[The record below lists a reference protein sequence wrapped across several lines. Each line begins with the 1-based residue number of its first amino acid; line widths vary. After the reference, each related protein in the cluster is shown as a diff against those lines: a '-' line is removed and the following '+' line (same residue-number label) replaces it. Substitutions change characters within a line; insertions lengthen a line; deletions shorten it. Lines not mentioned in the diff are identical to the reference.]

1 MHNSNNEL
9 THWGIKG
16 QKWGVRRYQKKDG
29 SLTSAGKN
37 RYRQKSKHRLLLEQ
51 KYRDQ
56 GMSKKDAEAAATKRI
71 KTEKILAAASVMT
84 VTAATAY
91 ALNKKR
97 KDKIDGV
104 IKAGK
109 VLQRVEMSDAGKLHD
124 SFYAAKD
131 RTDKIKY
138 AGALGAT
145 RKVQTGKAFVMDIG
159 VNKDIKIAGRDK
171 ATKVFKDLY
180 DNDLDFR
187 IAAKEY
193 TMQNVHGKNFANGNT
208 KKMYDNFNSALIDRD
223 NPAVKKFYEALKSEG
238 YGAVRDVN
246 DMKFSGYK
254 AKNPLIVFGQKDNVS
269 VKSFRELSDSDIG
282 KNLLKIGAMETN
294 KALVKMGTVAVP
306 TITVKT
312 YINDYKKSDT
322 TKKNIKGR

>member
-56 GMSKKDAEAAATKRI
+56 GMSKKDAEAAANKRI

-109 VLQRVEMSDAGKLHD
+109 ILQRVEMSDAGKLHD

-138 AGALGAT
+138 AGVLGAT

-312 YINDYKKSDT
+312 YINDYKKPKT
-322 TKKNIKGR
+322 IKKEL